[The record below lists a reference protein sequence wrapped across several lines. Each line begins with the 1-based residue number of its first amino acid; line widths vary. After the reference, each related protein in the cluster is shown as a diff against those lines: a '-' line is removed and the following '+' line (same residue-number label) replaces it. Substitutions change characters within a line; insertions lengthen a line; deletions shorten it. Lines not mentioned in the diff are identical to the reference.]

1 MQDGKLASRR
11 SFVTAD
17 MVKEVKNG
25 LTDTELGES
34 DERMINQFLRATKM
48 DVQQAVKRLKA
59 TIAWRLKEQ
68 PHRRICTMCAK
79 TSGSH
84 YLQVVISQHKGT
96 SCCPSCACLSSHD
109 FHVSAL
115 FKVVILF

>member
-1 MQDGKLASRR
+1 
-11 SFVTAD
+11 
-17 MVKEVKNG
+17 MVKEVRNG

-84 YLQVVISQHKGT
+84 YLQVVMFQKTKALLVVLLCLVLPYLFCSSQ
-96 SCCPSCACLSSHD
+96 
-109 FHVSAL
+109 
-115 FKVVILF
+115 